1 MAAKEAAKKTA
12 KNVAN
17 RAADGATHAV
27 PALGE
32 AHGEKG
38 AGDYSAIPSLAL
50 LLPQIPESYG
60 SQRLDQVLAQ
70 LLPQHSRNRLQSWIK
85 EGRVILDGQP
95 VIEPKRK
102 VKGGERLEVA
112 AVADPEDTSQ
122 APEDIPFPIVYEDDS
137 LLVIDKPAGLV
148 VHPGSGNW
156 SGTLLNAL
164 LHHAP
169 ALAQIPRAGIVHR
182 LDKDTSGLL
191 VVAKTLEAQTD
202 LVRQLQARTV
212 KREYRALVVGI
223 VDHNGTVD
231 APIGRHPTQ
240 RTKMAVVQHNGREAR
255 THYTVLEHFERCTLV
270 QCRLETGRT
279 HQIRV
284 HMAALGHPLVGDG
297 VYNRGRT
304 GGVKFHRQ
312 ALHAYRLGLIHPVTR
327 EAMQWQASLP
337 EDMLQLVKGLR
348 SEWAERKALRR
359 REIEEEQEDYD
370 DWDEAYEDEEEG
382 EFESFKVEAEFV
394 EDEDLEDDDE
404 SA

>member
-1 MAAKEAAKKTA
+1 MESPKSKAAKEAAKKTA
-12 KNVAN
+12 KNVAD
-17 RAADGATHAV
+17 RAADGATHAA

-32 AHGEKG
+32 AQGEKS
-38 AGDYSAIPSLAL
+38 AGDYSANPSLAL
-50 LLPQIPESYG
+50 SLQQIPESYG

-85 EGRVILDGQP
+85 EGRVTLDGQP
-95 VIEPKRK
+95 ATEPKRK

-112 AVADPEDTSQ
+112 AIPDPQDTSQ
-122 APEDIPFPIVYEDDS
+122 APEDIPFPIIYEDDC

-169 ALAQIPRAGIVHR
+169 ALAQVPRAGIVHR

-191 VVAKTLEAQTD
+191 VVAKTLEAQTN
-202 LVRQLQARTV
+202 LVRQLQARSVT
-212 KREYRALVVGI
+212 REYRALVVGY
-223 VDHNGTVD
+223 VDRNGTVD
-231 APIGRHPTQ
+231 APIGRHPIQ

-255 THYTVLEHFERCTLV
+255 THYTVLEHFERSTLV

-284 HMAALGHPLVGDG
+284 HMASLGHPLVGDG

-312 ALHAYRLGLIHPVTR
+312 ALHAYRLGLIHPVTG
-327 EAMQWQASLP
+327 ESMQWQAPLP
-337 EDMLQLVKGLR
+337 EDMAQLVKSLR
-348 SEWAERKALRR
+348 TEWAERKARR
-359 REIEEEQEDYD
+359 RQELAEEMDDYD
-370 DWDEAYEDEEEG
+370 DWDEDEE
-382 EFESFKVEAEFV
+382 FDQFDQPDDFQD
-394 EDEDLEDDDE
+394 DEDLDEDDE
-404 SA
+404 PA